1 MKCSSFFFLTMLSTS
16 AFAGLKD
23 LSHLKTPFKLA
34 PLPYAANSLSVA
46 IDEETM
52 TIHHDKHHQ
61 SYVDKL
67 NTALN
72 GKQTDMMALL
82 TSASKQEA
90 AVRNNAGGHYN
101 HTFFWDVM
109 SGEKAN
115 NEMPKE
121 LKAEIE
127 KKFKTVEAFKA
138 AFEKAGAGQFGSG
151 WAWLVVNKNNELEIT
166 STPNQDNPLMD
177 DAPVKGLP
185 VLGADV
191 WEHAYYLKYKNKRD
205 DYLKNFWSVVN
216 WKKVSEL
223 RQEAKGMTSS
233 LK

>member
-1 MKCSSFFFLTMLSTS
+1 MKYSSLLLLSVLSTS

-23 LSHLKTPFKLA
+23 LSKLQSPFTLA
-34 PLPYAANSLSVA
+34 PLPYAASSLSVA

-61 SYVDKL
+61 AYVDKL

-72 GKQTDMMALL
+72 GKKTDLMTLIA
-82 TSASKQEA
+82 TASKQEA

-101 HTFFWDVM
+101 HTLFWDVL
-109 SGEKAN
+109 SGDKAN

-127 KKFKTVEAFKA
+127 KKFKSVEDFKA

-151 WAWLVVNKNNELEIT
+151 WAWLVVNKKNELEIT

-177 DAPVKGLP
+177 VAAVKGLP
-185 VLGADV
+185 VLAADV

-205 DYLKNFWSVVN
+205 EYLKNFWSVVN
-216 WKKVSEL
+216 WKKVNEL
-223 RQEAKGMTSS
+223 RQEAKGLTST